1 MADSILRLKVE
12 SQEYEAKLKRASQG
26 LNHFISDCRNSGKE
40 LNKATDDVLDY
51 VRALGQMPT
60 VAKGGQQSLR
70 EMTRTVGDLTIMYRE
85 LTEEEKRSPF
95 GRAFAQ
101 SIQELT
107 KRAGDARDAIDDVNT
122 TIKYAASDTKTFDT
136 LTSSARLMAAGFQV
150 VQGAAKLMGVDM
162 SDNIELQTKLQS
174 AMSVSIGLLQAQN
187 LLQKESAVVQ
197 GVDAI
202 KTQANAIA
210 KALLAKNT
218 AAATVAGE
226 AFNAVAKANPYVLIA
241 SAAAAAII
249 AIVSYTRHS
258 QKAAEA
264 DKVRAEE
271 ADRLRKK
278 QEQMSSAI
286 GTHVGEAEAKYR
298 ALQHEWNRL
307 TTVSEKTDF
316 IDKQSQSFKD
326 LGLNITSVADA
337 QKALVDM
344 APDVIAALRAVA
356 EAEAYSDLYKQSIQ
370 KRATEWDNRVKGVDT
385 GDDYEHV
392 SFGSKVYRPDE
403 IEWKAAGLT
412 SGIDYDIR
420 GYSDLNGQI
429 NTGIHLTQQ
438 GVDKINQYR
447 ADQAKIL
454 NEKLKQQYDDEVSYY
469 ENKWTEAENNAIA
482 AQGKIGKL
490 LAGKTVNPT
499 TTDAQTPTY
508 PLGSLPQLTQQ
519 LKDLKTAQELALDPR
534 QWAQYQQKI
543 EQTQYMIDA
552 FKGKWKEG
560 LQAQVSFDTS
570 VGEEQL
576 RRMTDAGRKML
587 EMFGDGNVDL
597 LARPMVQ
604 ASELVKKGWEDAG
617 DGIATV
623 YSYQRQV
630 IGQNGNPV
638 EILVTPI
645 LPDGSILSE
654 NELNTYIDREVNG
667 ASDLLQADRLGI
679 IIKVGVSD
687 DGSAGEFLHQL
698 QSAYYLCDEGMDVNM
713 DTTQVKAATDNLG
726 QFLRLADAARDIEGL
741 NINQENMTITV
752 DTVEAYQK
760 LRQIV
765 TDFENKNITFTV
777 TPQVAPT
784 TATNLHNSAGL
795 NAYINGLRQ
804 ELQNADFGTVLYEN
818 LTSKLA
824 DANMLKN
831 LLEQSLSVGLGTA
844 LFDTADGL
852 GQTFWDRVL
861 SPAGVADADW
871 EAIAAAINAKLK
883 ELGLDTISLDFN
895 TGKVSSDKNIGTENK
910 ELLDTSKQLV
920 GGLSQVRSGL
930 DNMGIK
936 ISTEANQFIN
946 SAQGMIEVID
956 GLKTIGEVITGST
969 TSSLISTGVSL
980 IQALFA
986 NTSALFANTT
996 ATAASTAA
1004 ESGEVMMDVVKTGA
1018 MLAMNHGGQIPHAA
1032 LGYAVPGR
1040 HYSGDTTPILAN
1052 AGEVL
1057 LNRAQQGNLVS
1068 QLQDEG
1074 NAPAF
1079 HLEPYVTGQAVFLG
1093 VNNYLQGSGQG
1104 ELITTKNIK
1113 SYLSQYGY

>member
-1 MADSILRLKVE
+1 MADSILKLRVE
-12 SQEYEAKLKRASQG
+12 DQEYNAKLRNATAG
-26 LNHFISDCRNSGKE
+26 LDHYISNCRKVGGTLEVVEKD
-40 LNKATDDVLDY
+40 TLDF
-51 VRALGQMPT
+51 VQALGKMPT
-60 VAKGGQQSLR
+60 VAQGSTQSLR

-95 GRAFAQ
+95 GRALAQ

-392 SFGSKVYRPDE
+392 SYGSKVYRPDE

-412 SGIDYDIR
+412 SGIDYDVR

-630 IGQNGNPV
+630 IDQNGNPV

-667 ASDLLQADRLGI
+667 AADLLQADRLGI

-726 QFLRLADAARDIEGL
+726 QFLRLTDAARDIEGL
-741 NINQENMTITV
+741 NIDQENMTITV

-777 TPQVAPT
+777 TPQVAPS

-844 LFDTADGL
+844 LFDTTDEL

-861 SPAGVADADW
+861 SPDGVADADW
-871 EAIAAAINAKLK
+871 EAIAAAINAELE
-883 ELGLDTISLDFN
+883 ELGLNPITIDVN
-895 TGKVSSDKNIGTENK
+895 TGRVSGSGKSTTDNSDVWEHTE
-910 ELLDTSKQLV
+910 EIVS
-920 GGLSQVRSGL
+920 GMSQVSSGL
-930 DNMGIK
+930 DRMGIELPQAVQDGVN
-936 ISTEANQFIN
+936 TM
-946 SAQGMIEVID
+946 QGMIQTINGIQAIAH
-956 GLKTIGEVITGST
+956 GLGT
-969 TSSLISTGVSL
+969 TAPALIQAAATGVQSAIALL
-980 IQALFA
+980 IQALNL
-986 NTSALFANTT
+986 NTASNSAAATSNVAET
-996 ATAASTAA
+996 AIGILMA
-1004 ESGEVMMDVVKTGA
+1004 
-1018 MLAMNHGGQIPHAA
+1018 HGGVIPHAA
-1032 LGYAVPGR
+1032 LGFAIPGT

-1052 AGEVL
+1052 AGEL
-1057 LNRAQQGNLVS
+1057 ILNKAQQGNLAS
-1068 QLQDEG
+1068 QLQSDQTQ
-1074 NAPAF
+1074 PSSSR
-1079 HLEPYVTGQAVFLG
+1079 PYVSGQDIFLG
-1093 VNNYLQGSGQG
+1093 TNNYLKGIGQG
-1104 ELITTKNIK
+1104 GLVTTRFLQQRGLI
-1113 SYLSQYGY
+1113 

>member
-95 GRAFAQ
+95 GRALAQ

-356 EAEAYSDLYKQSIQ
+356 TAEAYSDLYKQSIQ
-370 KRATEWDNRVKGVDT
+370 KRATEWENRVRGVET
-385 GDDYEHV
+385 GDDYIREEV
-392 SFGSKVYRPDE
+392 NAKKNWSIIPDE
-403 IEWKAAGLT
+403 WTAAGLT
-412 SGIDYDIR
+412 REDYNMETM
-420 GYSDLNGQI
+420 YVMNTMKTMYTLNQA
-429 NTGIHLTQQ
+429 

-490 LAGKTVNPT
+490 LAGKPVSPT

-576 RRMTDAGRKML
+576 RLMTDAGRKML

-630 IGQNGNPV
+630 IDQNGNPV

-667 ASDLLQADRLGI
+667 AADLLQADRLGI

-871 EAIAAAINAKLK
+871 EAIAAAINAKLE
-883 ELGLDTISLDFN
+883 ELGLNPITIDVN
-895 TGKVSSDKNIGTENK
+895 TGRVSGSGKSTADNGDVWEHTE
-910 ELLDTSKQLV
+910 EIVS
-920 GGLSQVRSGL
+920 GMSQVSSGL
-930 DNMGIK
+930 DRMGIELPQA
-936 ISTEANQFIN
+936 IQDDVNTM
-946 SAQGMIEVID
+946 QGMIQTINGIQTIAH
-956 GLKTIGEVITGST
+956 GLGT
-969 TSSLISTGVSL
+969 TAPALIQAAATGVQSSIALL
-980 IQALFA
+980 IQALNL
-986 NTSALFANTT
+986 NTASNSASATSDIAET
-996 ATAASTAA
+996 AIA
-1004 ESGEVMMDVVKTGA
+1004 V
-1018 MLAMNHGGQIPHAA
+1018 MLAHGGTVPHAA
-1032 LGYAVPGR
+1032 LGYAVPGT
-1040 HYSGDTTPILAN
+1040 HYSGDKTPILAN
-1052 AGEVL
+1052 AGEIV
-1057 LNRAQQGNLVS
+1057 LNRAQQGNLAS
-1068 QLQDEG
+1068 QLQSGESLQQT
-1074 NAPAF
+1074 A
-1079 HLEPYVTGQAVFLG
+1079 EPYVTGQVVFLG
-1093 VNNYLQGSGQG
+1093 VNNYLKGSGYG
-1104 ELITTKNIK
+1104 EIVTTKMLQRMGIRI
-1113 SYLSQYGY
+1113 

>member
-95 GRAFAQ
+95 GRALAQ

-356 EAEAYSDLYKQSIQ
+356 TAEAYSDLYKQSIQ
-370 KRATEWDNRVKGVDT
+370 KRATEWENRVRGVET
-385 GDDYEHV
+385 GDDYIREEV
-392 SFGSKVYRPDE
+392 NARKNWSIIPDE
-403 IEWKAAGLT
+403 WTAAGLT
-412 SGIDYDIR
+412 REDYNMETM
-420 GYSDLNGQI
+420 YFMNTMKTMYTLNQA
-429 NTGIHLTQQ
+429 

-490 LAGKTVNPT
+490 LAGKTMNPT

-534 QWAQYQQKI
+534 QWAQYQQEI

-576 RRMTDAGRKML
+576 RLMTDAGRKML

-630 IGQNGNPV
+630 IDQNGNPV

-654 NELNTYIDREVNG
+654 NELNKYIDREVNG

-871 EAIAAAINAKLK
+871 EAIAAAINAKLE
-883 ELGLDTISLDFN
+883 ELGLNPITIDVN
-895 TGKVSSDKNIGTENK
+895 TGRVSGSGKSTADNGDVWEHTE
-910 ELLDTSKQLV
+910 EIVS
-920 GGLSQVRSGL
+920 GMSQVSSGL
-930 DNMGIK
+930 DRMGIELPQA
-936 ISTEANQFIN
+936 IQDDVNTM
-946 SAQGMIEVID
+946 QGMIQTINGIQTIAH
-956 GLKTIGEVITGST
+956 GLGT
-969 TSSLISTGVSL
+969 TAPALIQAAATGVQSSIALL
-980 IQALFA
+980 IQALNL
-986 NTSALFANTT
+986 NTASNSAAATSNVAET
-996 ATAASTAA
+996 AIDI
-1004 ESGEVMMDVVKTGA
+1004 MMA
-1018 MLAMNHGGQIPHAA
+1018 HGGVIPHAA
-1032 LGYAVPGR
+1032 LGFAIPGT
-1040 HYSGDTTPILAN
+1040 HYSGDTTPVLAN
-1052 AGEVL
+1052 AGEVI
-1057 LNRAQQGNLVS
+1057 LNKAQQGNLVS
-1068 QLQDEG
+1068 QLPSDQTQSSSSR
-1074 NAPAF
+1074 
-1079 HLEPYVTGQAVFLG
+1079 PYVCGQDIFLG
-1093 VNNYLQGSGQG
+1093 TNNYLKSIGQG
-1104 ELITTKNIK
+1104 GLVTTRFLQQRGLI
-1113 SYLSQYGY
+1113 

>member
-95 GRAFAQ
+95 GRALAQ

-356 EAEAYSDLYKQSIQ
+356 TAEAYSDLYKQSIQ
-370 KRATEWDNRVKGVDT
+370 KRATEWENRVRGVET
-385 GDDYEHV
+385 GDDYIREEV
-392 SFGSKVYRPDE
+392 NARKNWSIIPDE
-403 IEWKAAGLT
+403 WTAAGLT
-412 SGIDYDIR
+412 REDYNMETMYFTNIMKTM
-420 GYSDLNGQI
+420 YTLNQA
-429 NTGIHLTQQ
+429 

-576 RRMTDAGRKML
+576 RLMTDAGRKML

-630 IGQNGNPV
+630 IDQNGNPV

-667 ASDLLQADRLGI
+667 AADLLQADRLGI

-824 DANMLKN
+824 DANMLQN
-831 LLEQSLSVGLGTA
+831 LVKESLSVGLGTA
-844 LFDTADGL
+844 LFDIADET
-852 GQTFWDRVL
+852 GQDFWDQVL
-861 SPAGVADADW
+861 SPEGVENADW
-871 EAIAAAINAKLK
+871 QAIADVINQKRK
-883 ELGLDTISLDFN
+883 ELGLDAISLDFN
-895 TGKVSSDKNIGTENK
+895 TGKVATDKKGGINSDTDAEIKAMQ
-910 ELLDTSKQLV
+910 QLA
-920 GGLSQVRSGL
+920 GGLSQVSSGL
-930 DNMGIK
+930 SQIGIEVPEGVT
-936 ISTEANQFIN
+936 IMVNTMQGLVSIINGVQTIMSLLQGAAIPANIAAIN
-946 SAQGMIEVID
+946 ANTMATYALASAQAYD
-956 GLKTIGEVITGST
+956 
-969 TSSLISTGVSL
+969 
-980 IQALFA
+980 
-986 NTSALFANTT
+986 SAVDT
-996 ATAASTAA
+996 AETAAKIVEA
-1004 ESGEVMMDVVKTGA
+1004 GA
-1018 MLAMNHGGQIPHAA
+1018 MIAMMKNGGIVKAA
-1032 LGYAVPGR
+1032 YGYAVPGT

-1052 AGEVL
+1052 AGEL
-1057 LNRAQQGNLVS
+1057 ILNRAQQGNLVS
-1068 QLQDEG
+1068 QLEDTKPESPSS
-1074 NAPAF
+1074 AR
-1079 HLEPYVTGQAVFLG
+1079 PYVTGEDIFLG
-1093 VNNYLQGSGQG
+1093 LSNYLKAAGLG
-1104 ELITTKNIK
+1104 EIVTTR
-1113 SYLSQYGY
+1113 

>member
-95 GRAFAQ
+95 GRALAQ

-356 EAEAYSDLYKQSIQ
+356 TAEAYSDLYKQSIQ
-370 KRATEWDNRVKGVDT
+370 KRATEWENRVRGVET
-385 GDDYEHV
+385 GDDYIREEV
-392 SFGSKVYRPDE
+392 NARKNWSIIPDE
-403 IEWKAAGLT
+403 WTAAGLT
-412 SGIDYDIR
+412 GEDYNMETM
-420 GYSDLNGQI
+420 YFMNTMKTMYTLNQA
-429 NTGIHLTQQ
+429 

-469 ENKWTEAENNAIA
+469 ENKWTEAENNAIT

-576 RRMTDAGRKML
+576 RLMTDAGRKML

-630 IGQNGNPV
+630 IDQNGNPV

-667 ASDLLQADRLGI
+667 AADLLQADRLGI

-844 LFDTADGL
+844 LFDTADEL

-871 EAIAAAINAKLK
+871 EAIAAAINAKLEK
-883 ELGLDTISLDFN
+883 LGLNPITIDVN
-895 TGKVSSDKNIGTENK
+895 TGRVSGSGKSTADNGDVWEHAEEIVSGM
-910 ELLDTSKQLV
+910 
-920 GGLSQVRSGL
+920 SQVSSGL
-930 DNMGIK
+930 DRMGIELPQAVQDGVN
-936 ISTEANQFIN
+936 TM
-946 SAQGMIEVID
+946 QGMIQTINGIQAIAH
-956 GLKTIGEVITGST
+956 GLGT
-969 TSSLISTGVSL
+969 TAPALIQAAATGVQSAIALL
-980 IQALFA
+980 IQALNL
-986 NTSALFANTT
+986 NTASNSAAATSNVAET
-996 ATAASTAA
+996 AIDILMA
-1004 ESGEVMMDVVKTGA
+1004 
-1018 MLAMNHGGQIPHAA
+1018 HGGVIPHAA
-1032 LGYAVPGR
+1032 LGFAIPGT

-1052 AGEVL
+1052 AGEL
-1057 LNRAQQGNLVS
+1057 ILNKAQQGNLAS
-1068 QLQDEG
+1068 QLQENG
-1074 NAPAF
+1074 SPSGSPI
-1079 HLEPYVTGQAVFLG
+1079 LPYVTGQTVFLG
-1093 VNNYLQGSGQG
+1093 INNHLKAAGYG
-1104 ELITTKNIK
+1104 ELVTTKMLRQMGIR
-1113 SYLSQYGY
+1113 

>member
-95 GRAFAQ
+95 GRALAQ

-356 EAEAYSDLYKQSIQ
+356 TAEAYSDLYKQSIQ
-370 KRATEWDNRVKGVDT
+370 KRATEWENRVRGVET
-385 GDDYEHV
+385 GDDYIREEV
-392 SFGSKVYRPDE
+392 NAKKNWSIIPDE
-403 IEWKAAGLT
+403 WTAAGLT
-412 SGIDYDIR
+412 REDYNMETM
-420 GYSDLNGQI
+420 YFMNTMKTMYTLNQA
-429 NTGIHLTQQ
+429 

-447 ADQAKIL
+447 SDQAKIL

-490 LAGKTVNPT
+490 LAGKTVSPT

-576 RRMTDAGRKML
+576 RLMTDAGRKML

-630 IGQNGNPV
+630 IDQNGNPV

-667 ASDLLQADRLGI
+667 AADLLQADRLGI

-726 QFLRLADAARDIEGL
+726 QFLRLADAVRDIEGL

-844 LFDTADGL
+844 LFDTADVL

>member
-95 GRAFAQ
+95 GRALAQ

-356 EAEAYSDLYKQSIQ
+356 TAEAYSDLYKQSIQ
-370 KRATEWDNRVKGVDT
+370 KRATEWENRVRGVET
-385 GDDYEHV
+385 GDDYIREEV
-392 SFGSKVYRPDE
+392 NARKNWSIIPDE
-403 IEWKAAGLT
+403 WTAAGLT
-412 SGIDYDIR
+412 REDYNMETM
-420 GYSDLNGQI
+420 YFMNTMKTMYTLNQA
-429 NTGIHLTQQ
+429 

-576 RRMTDAGRKML
+576 RLMTDAGRKML

-630 IGQNGNPV
+630 IDQNGNPV

-667 ASDLLQADRLGI
+667 AADLLQADRLGI

-741 NINQENMTITV
+741 NINQENMTIMV

-844 LFDTADGL
+844 LFDTTDEL

-861 SPAGVADADW
+861 SPDGVADADW
-871 EAIAAAINAKLK
+871 EAIAAAINAKLE
-883 ELGLDTISLDFN
+883 ELGLNPITIDVN
-895 TGKVSSDKNIGTENK
+895 TGRVSGSGKSTTDNSDVWEHTE
-910 ELLDTSKQLV
+910 EIVS
-920 GGLSQVRSGL
+920 GMSQVSSGL
-930 DNMGIK
+930 DRMGIELPQAVQDGVN
-936 ISTEANQFIN
+936 TM
-946 SAQGMIEVID
+946 QGMIQTINGIQAIAH
-956 GLKTIGEVITGST
+956 GLGT
-969 TSSLISTGVSL
+969 TAPALIQAAATGVQSAIALL
-980 IQALFA
+980 IQALNL
-986 NTSALFANTT
+986 NTASNSAAATSNVAET
-996 ATAASTAA
+996 AIDILMA
-1004 ESGEVMMDVVKTGA
+1004 
-1018 MLAMNHGGQIPHAA
+1018 HGGVIPHAA
-1032 LGYAVPGR
+1032 LGFAIPGT

-1052 AGEVL
+1052 AGEL
-1057 LNRAQQGNLVS
+1057 ILNKAQQGNLAS
-1068 QLQDEG
+1068 QLQSDQTQ
-1074 NAPAF
+1074 PSSSR
-1079 HLEPYVTGQAVFLG
+1079 PYVSGQDIFLG
-1093 VNNYLQGSGQG
+1093 TNNYLKGIGQG
-1104 ELITTKNIK
+1104 GLVTTRFLQQRGLI
-1113 SYLSQYGY
+1113 

>member
-1 MADSILRLKVE
+1 MADSILKLRVE
-12 SQEYEAKLKRASQG
+12 DQEYNAKLRNATAG
-26 LNHFISDCRNSGKE
+26 LDRYISNCRKLGGTLEVVEKD
-40 LNKATDDVLDY
+40 TLDF
-51 VRALGQMPT
+51 VQALGKMPT
-60 VAKGGQQSLR
+60 VAQGSTQSLR
-70 EMTRTVGDLTIMYRE
+70 EMTRIVGDLTIMYRG

-95 GRAFAQ
+95 GQALAQ
-101 SIQELT
+101 GIQELT

-356 EAEAYSDLYKQSIQ
+356 TAEAYSDLYKQSIQ
-370 KRATEWDNRVKGVDT
+370 KRATEWENRVRGVET
-385 GDDYEHV
+385 GDDYIREEV
-392 SFGSKVYRPDE
+392 NAKKNWSIIPDE
-403 IEWKAAGLT
+403 WTAAGLT
-412 SGIDYDIR
+412 REDYNMETM
-420 GYSDLNGQI
+420 YFMNTMKTMYTLNQA
-429 NTGIHLTQQ
+429 

-623 YSYQRQV
+623 YSYERQV
-630 IGQNGNPV
+630 IDQNGNPV

-654 NELNTYIDREVNG
+654 NDLNTYIDREVNG
-667 ASDLLQADRLGI
+667 AADLLQADRLGI

-765 TDFENKNITFTV
+765 TDFENKKITFTF

-844 LFDTADGL
+844 LFDTTDEL

-861 SPAGVADADW
+861 SPNGVADADW
-871 EAIAAAINAKLK
+871 EAIAAAINAKLE
-883 ELGLDTISLDFN
+883 ELGLNPITIDVN
-895 TGKVSSDKNIGTENK
+895 TGRVSGSGKSTADNGDVWEHTE
-910 ELLDTSKQLV
+910 EIVS
-920 GGLSQVRSGL
+920 GMSQVSNGL
-930 DNMGIK
+930 DRMGIELPQAVQDGVN
-936 ISTEANQFIN
+936 TM
-946 SAQGMIEVID
+946 QGMIQTINGIQAIAH
-956 GLKTIGEVITGST
+956 GLGT
-969 TSSLISTGVSL
+969 TAPALIQAAATGVQSAIALL
-980 IQALFA
+980 IQALNL
-986 NTSALFANTT
+986 NTASNSAAATSNVAET
-996 ATAASTAA
+996 AIDILMA
-1004 ESGEVMMDVVKTGA
+1004 
-1018 MLAMNHGGQIPHAA
+1018 HGGVIPHAA
-1032 LGYAVPGR
+1032 LGFAIPGT

-1052 AGEVL
+1052 AGEL
-1057 LNRAQQGNLVS
+1057 ILNKAQQGNLAS
-1068 QLQDEG
+1068 QLQSDQ
-1074 NAPAF
+1074 AQPSSSR
-1079 HLEPYVTGQAVFLG
+1079 PYVSGQDIFLG
-1093 VNNYLQGSGQG
+1093 TNNYLKGIGQG
-1104 ELITTKNIK
+1104 GLVTTRFLQQRGLI
-1113 SYLSQYGY
+1113 

>member
-1 MADSILRLKVE
+1 MADSILKLRVE
-12 SQEYEAKLKRASQG
+12 DQEYNAKLRNATAG
-26 LNHFISDCRNSGKE
+26 LDRYISNCRKLGGTLEVVEKD
-40 LNKATDDVLDY
+40 TLDF
-51 VRALGQMPT
+51 VQALGKMPT
-60 VAKGGQQSLR
+60 VAQGSTQSLR
-70 EMTRTVGDLTIMYRE
+70 EMTRTVGDLTIMYRG

-95 GRAFAQ
+95 GQALAQ
-101 SIQELT
+101 GIQELT

-356 EAEAYSDLYKQSIQ
+356 TAEAYSDLYKQSIQ
-370 KRATEWDNRVKGVDT
+370 KRATEWENRVRGVET
-385 GDDYEHV
+385 GDDYIREEV
-392 SFGSKVYRPDE
+392 NAKKNWSIIPDE
-403 IEWKAAGLT
+403 WTAARLT
-412 SGIDYDIR
+412 REDYNMETM
-420 GYSDLNGQI
+420 YFMNTMKTMYTLNQA
-429 NTGIHLTQQ
+429 

-490 LAGKTVNPT
+490 LAGKTVSPT

-576 RRMTDAGRKML
+576 RHMTDAGRKML

-630 IGQNGNPV
+630 IDQNGNPV

-667 ASDLLQADRLGI
+667 AADLLQADRLGI

-804 ELQNADFGTVLYEN
+804 ELQNADLGTVLYEN

-871 EAIAAAINAKLK
+871 EAIAAAINAKLE
-883 ELGLDTISLDFN
+883 ELGLNPITIDVN
-895 TGKVSSDKNIGTENK
+895 TGRVSGSGKSTADNGDVWEHTE
-910 ELLDTSKQLV
+910 EIVS
-920 GGLSQVRSGL
+920 GMSQVSSGL
-930 DNMGIK
+930 DRMGIELPQA
-936 ISTEANQFIN
+936 IQDDVNTM
-946 SAQGMIEVID
+946 QGMIQTINGIQTIAH
-956 GLKTIGEVITGST
+956 GLGT
-969 TSSLISTGVSL
+969 TAPALIQAAATGVQSAIALL
-980 IQALFA
+980 IQALNI
-986 NTSALFANTT
+986 NTASNSAAATSNVAKT
-996 ATAASTAA
+996 AIDI
-1004 ESGEVMMDVVKTGA
+1004 MMA
-1018 MLAMNHGGQIPHAA
+1018 HGGVIPHAA
-1032 LGYAVPGR
+1032 LGFAIPGT

-1052 AGEVL
+1052 AGEVI
-1057 LNRAQQGNLVS
+1057 LNKAQQGNLVS
-1068 QLQDEG
+1068 QLPSDQTQSSSSR
-1074 NAPAF
+1074 
-1079 HLEPYVTGQAVFLG
+1079 PYVSGQDIFLG
-1093 VNNYLQGSGQG
+1093 TNNYLKGIGQG
-1104 ELITTKNIK
+1104 GLVTTRFLQQRGLI
-1113 SYLSQYGY
+1113 